1 MRRLPFLTLLIAVT
15 AHADVAAPALQ
26 RDGWSGIRLGMS
38 PEDALAAGGPGAL
51 SGQGCDGRDH
61 VTLET
66 RLGDRPVTV
75 MAALE
80 KGRIAEVELF
90 LEAPT
95 QADGRPACLALLDG
109 FAAPFRAAF
118 GRSLAVEEP
127 PGPTRDRV
135 ERLRPGAGAVLELR
149 SRYFPNGG
157 TCYTS
162 ATYRSES

>member
-1 MRRLPFLTLLIAVT
+1 LDWSLPVT

-26 RDGWSGIRLGMS
+26 RDGWGGIRLGMM
-38 PEDALAAGGPGAL
+38 PEAALAAAGPGAL
-51 SGQGCDGRDH
+51 AGQGCDGRDH

-66 RLGDRPVTV
+66 RLGDQPVSV

-95 QADGRPACLALLDG
+95 QTGGRAACLALLDG

-118 GRSLAVEEP
+118 GRPLGVEEP

-135 ERLRPGAGAVLELR
+135 ERLRPGANTLLELR

-157 TCYTS
+157 TCYTT
-162 ATYRSES
+162 ATYRPAP